1 MRSIIR
7 SVVAFAMFSAG
18 AAFAQGYSVGSISID
33 HPWSRATVAG
43 IPNGAAYFV
52 LKNNGDADDRLLSA
66 SSPVANKAELHTHLK
81 DGEVMR
87 MRQVDDVVV
96 PAGGSAT
103 FEPGGLH
110 VMLMGLKAPLEQGSS
125 FPLTLVFDKAGSVS
139 VDVTVDRM
147 GGTKDAHGHD
157 QHH

>member
-7 SVVAFAMFSAG
+7 ILVAVAMFSTG
-18 AAFAQGYSVGSISID
+18 AAFAQDYSVGSISIE

-52 LKNNGDADDRLLSA
+52 LKNSGDAEDRLLSA
-66 SSPVANKAELHTHLK
+66 SASVANKVELHTHLK

-87 MRQVDDVVV
+87 MRQVDDIAI
-96 PAGGSAT
+96 PAGGSAALQ
-103 FEPGGLH
+103 PGGMH

-125 FPLTLVFDKAGSVS
+125 FPLTLVFEKAGSVTI
-139 VDVTVDRM
+139 DVTVDRM
-147 GGTKDAHGHD
+147 GGTKDASEHKH
-157 QHH
+157 

>member
-7 SVVAFAMFSAG
+7 IVVAVAMFSAG
-18 AAFAQGYSVGSISID
+18 AAFAHDYSVGSITIE

-52 LKNNGDADDRLLSA
+52 LKNDGTVEDRLLSA
-66 SSPVANKAELHTHLK
+66 SSPVANKVELHTHLK
-81 DGEVMR
+81 DGEIMR
-87 MRQVDDVVV
+87 MRQVDDIAV
-96 PAGGSAT
+96 PAGGSAAL
-103 FEPGGLH
+103 EPGGLH
-110 VMLMGLKAPLEQGSS
+110 VMMMGLKEPLAQDSS
-125 FPLTLVFDKAGSVS
+125 FPLTLVFDKAGSVT

-147 GGTKDAHGHD
+147 GGTQDAH

>member
-7 SVVAFAMFSAG
+7 ILVAVAMFSTG
-18 AAFAQGYSVGSISID
+18 AAFAQDYSVGSISIE

-52 LKNNGDADDRLLSA
+52 LKNSGDADDRLLSA
-66 SSPVANKAELHTHLK
+66 SASVANKVELHTHLK

-87 MRQVDDVVV
+87 MRQVDDIAI
-96 PAGGSAT
+96 PAGGSAALQ
-103 FEPGGLH
+103 PGGMH

-125 FPLTLVFDKAGSVS
+125 FPLTLVFEKAGSVTI
-139 VDVTVDRM
+139 DVIVDRM
-147 GGTKDAHGHD
+147 GGTKDANEHKH
-157 QHH
+157 